1 MEDGKSALLGF
12 LKGMY
17 DSVAGIRVLYELGRR
32 SSQDSSATDLVTKQR
47 APSTTPTRRRVAPVT
62 PRSADEPR
70 VLQRIFQCCLLNGG
84 VFGLSI
90 LVFYCALLP
99 AVFLLIRLLFGG
111 DGSPAGRIW
120 SWLHPLLSY
129 TFEALWVLPLFLLS
143 KVVNSL
149 WFQDIADQA
158 YLEIRG
164 RAPQLLPS
172 LSRVLADTLFSVLVQ
187 TLFLLQSLL
196 VAMLPL
202 GPLGALVSL
211 AHLSL
216 LYSLY
221 AFEYTWFNM
230 GWELHK
236 RLSFI
241 EQNWPY
247 FVGFGLPLAALTQG
261 APTFFASGCYF
272 SVLFPLFIISA
283 HEAVPKTDSSRFP
296 LQLFSPSIWVS
307 NAIFRQLT
315 TNSAVS
321 NPALDG
327 LVRRTHS
334 KDRKASRRHHALSRP
349 QLPQGLA
356 AS

>member
-1 MEDGKSALLGF
+1 MEDGKCALVGL
-12 LKGMY
+12 LKGAY
-17 DSVAGIRVLYELGRR
+17 DSVAGVRVLWDMGRKSGQQAADPPSPGDRQR
-32 SSQDSSATDLVTKQR
+32 SAATTL
-47 APSTTPTRRRVAPVT
+47 PRRRGAPT
-62 PRSADEPR
+62 ARRASADEPR
-70 VLQRIFQCCLLNGG
+70 VLQRICQCCLLNGG

-90 LVFYCALLP
+90 VAFHYLLLP
-99 AVFLLIRLLFGG
+99 CVFLLLGALFGG
-111 DGSPAGRIW
+111 DRASSPAAVIW
-120 SWLHPLLSY
+120 RWLRPLLSY

-143 KVVNSL
+143 KVVNGL

-187 TLFLLQSLL
+187 TLFLLQALL
-196 VAMLPL
+196 VGTLPL
-202 GPLGALVSL
+202 GPLGALLSL

-241 EQNWPY
+241 EQHWPY
-247 FVGFGLPLAALTQG
+247 FLGFGLPLAALTSG

-272 SVLFPLFIISA
+272 SMLFPLFIVSA

-315 TNSAVS
+315 TNSALPS
-321 NPALDG
+321 AAEDG
-327 LVRRTHS
+327 VVRRVRS
-334 KDRKASRRHHALSRP
+334 KDHRRSRRQA
-349 QLPQGLA
+349 PQGLA